1 MWPSSNQNRINLPII
16 IFRPVIILGFF
27 YVRVFYVHAEDLY
40 GVCAFDDRNNR
51 TLTGRY
57 EANEDMTRVI
67 LASKNRLLAF
77 LMTVQFSFFWTV
89 HFDPLDR
96 WVFSF
101 RTVHVMISGPSTFAD
116 RPLSVVWT
124 VQFNP
129 LKHFKLEFGLNFVSV
144 NDARWRTRNIFFFF
158 QNFRNLF

>member
-67 LASKNRLLAF
+67 LASKDRLLAF
-77 LMTVQFSFFWTV
+77 LMIV

-101 RTVHVMISGPSTFAD
+101 RAVHVMISGPSTFAD
-116 RPLSVVWT
+116 HPLSQT
-124 VQFNP
+124 VHFQGKSWKSLNVKWGRHV
-129 LKHFKLEFGLNFVSV
+129 LIQEKLGSKNFKL
-144 NDARWRTRNIFFFF
+144 DCICIII
-158 QNFRNLF
+158 